1 MGGLLNN
8 SVKMENGYKLAGLA
22 TLQKHTVPY
31 EGKQTNVGAVNSDK
45 AKPSDAQKAKA
56 KAKTKKI
63 LDADKNGKISDDECL
78 VFWSVEIFDLDS
90 NHDGKVTLEEFMAGM
105 TKRFNEIDKN
115 KNGYISI
122 EEHAIFWSGKS
133 AKK

>member
-22 TLQKHTVPY
+22 TQQKHTVPY

-56 KAKTKKI
+56 KAKAKQ
-63 LDADKNGKISDDECL
+63 
-78 VFWSVEIFDLDS
+78 
-90 NHDGKVTLEEFMAGM
+90 
-105 TKRFNEIDKN
+105 
-115 KNGYISI
+115 
-122 EEHAIFWSGKS
+122 
-133 AKK
+133 AKKDRKRNK